1 MAIVNACRRHSIADN
16 LFMVLLYILFG
27 IITLLCIYPFYYL
40 FINSISAN
48 DASASG
54 KVIFY
59 PMNIHFKNYL
69 DIVQIPGL
77 AQSAFISVA
86 RTTVGT
92 FGTLLGSTLLGFM
105 FTQQKMWGR
114 KFWYR
119 IVVAPMYFSAGLIP
133 WYITMLN
140 LGLLNNFLVYIL
152 PAIVQPFYIILIKT
166 YVEGIP
172 AEMQEAAEIDGAHVL
187 RIYAQIILPVSLPII
202 ATVAIF
208 SAVGQ
213 WNSFQDTLLLVTNQ
227 DLYPL
232 QFTLYRY
239 ISQASSLA
247 ALIKSSSGS
256 AFISDMKTMQ
266 TPISVRMT
274 VSVVVVLPILFVY
287 PFFQRYFIKGIMIG
301 SVKG

>member
-1 MAIVNACRRHSIADN
+1 MAIVNAFRRHSIADN

-287 PFFQRYFIKGIMIG
+287 PFFQRYFIKGIMVG